1 MTKLPSISGK
11 DCVNALQKIG
21 FYEKRR
27 ESSHIIMRRDEPFT
41 QVVVP
46 DHQQLAK
53 GTLRAII
60 RDINLTVEEFIA
72 LIQVESSYRFNNI

>member
-1 MTKLPSISGK
+1 MSKVPSISGR
-11 DCVNALQKIG
+11 DCTKALEKVG

-27 ESSHIIMRRDEPFT
+27 QSSHIILRRDEPFA

-46 DHQQLAK
+46 DHQELAK

-60 RDINLTVEEFIA
+60 RDADLSVEEFIA
-72 LIQVESSYRFNNI
+72 LL

>member
-1 MTKLPSISGK
+1 MSKLPSISGK
-11 DCVNALQKIG
+11 DCVRAIEKVG

-27 ESSHIIMRRDEPFT
+27 ESSHIILRRDEPFS

-46 DHQQLAK
+46 DHQELAK

-60 RDINLTVEEFIA
+60 RDADLSVEEFIA
-72 LIQVESSYRFNNI
+72 LL

>member
-1 MTKLPSISGK
+1 MSKLPSISGK

-21 FYEKRR
+21 FYQKRR
-27 ESSHIIMRRDEPFT
+27 ESSHIILRRDEPFT

-46 DHQQLAK
+46 DRQELAK

-60 RDINLTVEEFIA
+60 RDVDLSVEEFIA
-72 LIQVESSYRFNNI
+72 LL